1 MATDADLIRPARL
14 ENLTLWQRVY
24 DHLRAEILS
33 GNLEPGVELAEVA
46 LAEQLGVSRGPI
58 REAIGRLASEGL
70 VTVRP
75 RRGAVVRPLS
85 KEEFLELYQV
95 REALERMAVKLAVP
109 RLQPEDVAA
118 LQALIDDMTSRAK
131 QGKVGEFFAANA
143 EFHQRLVDASGN
155 AKLAELYRQLLDQIG
170 RYRARSLFLRGN
182 LQRSVAE
189 HAAILRAAKR
199 GNAERAAHL
208 MSEHIRVPQ
217 RGLKGLSDDQFPA
230 VQGSA
235 S

>member
-1 MATDADLIRPARL
+1 MTHEATATRDRPARAPGPL
-14 ENLTLWQRVY
+14 DNATLWERVH
-24 DHLRAEILS
+24 DHLRDEILA
-33 GNLEPGVELAEVA
+33 NRLAPGTELQEVG

-58 REAIGRLASEGL
+58 REAIGRLATEGL

-75 RRGAVVRPLS
+75 RRGAVVSPLS

-109 RLQPEDVAA
+109 RLQPEDITG
-118 LQALIDDMTSRAK
+118 LQALIDDMAARARH
-131 QGKVGEFFAANA
+131 GKVSEFFEANA

-199 GNAERAAHL
+199 GNAE
-208 MSEHIRVPQ
+208 
-217 RGLKGLSDDQFPA
+217 
-230 VQGSA
+230 
-235 S
+235 